1 MKSIGFSN
9 TSNEATE
16 LIRLQRQ
23 TLEDKLKA
31 DKEKKI
37 KADENADKDG
47 GLVPYNSLQNRGGSN
62 NMTQVYDDNFQN
74 INHTINTILYNMPG

>member
-9 TSNEATE
+9 TSNEVTE

-31 DKEKKI
+31 NKEHKI
-37 KADENADKDG
+37 
-47 GLVPYNSLQNRGGSN
+47 
-62 NMTQVYDDNFQN
+62 
-74 INHTINTILYNMPG
+74 

>member
-1 MKSIGFSN
+1 MKSIGFTN

-31 DKEKKI
+31 DKENKFK
-37 KADENADKDG
+37 DEYTNQAPKYP
-47 GLVPYNSLQNRGGSN
+47 LLNNGGSN
-62 NMTQVYDDNFQN
+62 NLRD
-74 INHTINTILYNMPG
+74 IYNDY